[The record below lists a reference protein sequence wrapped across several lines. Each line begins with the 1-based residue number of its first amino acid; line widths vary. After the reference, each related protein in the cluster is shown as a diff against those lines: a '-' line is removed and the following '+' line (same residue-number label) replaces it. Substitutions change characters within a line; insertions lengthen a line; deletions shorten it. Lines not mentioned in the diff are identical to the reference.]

1 MPCSCYTFTIRRL
14 TVKISN
20 ETRSIL
26 KNFATINSG
35 IKVDSGNQLKT
46 ISNMKNILAVATVPE
61 TFNQEFSI
69 YNLAEFLGATSLLDN
84 PDFNFNESSASIS
97 DNDSAMTYFYASEG
111 MVTAPEK
118 MITMPDAEIKI
129 ELSSTLLSELQK
141 AASVLGVNDLIL
153 KSDGTKIEF
162 VVTDKKNATS
172 NTFSR
177 IVGEGNGVSFSMNFK
192 IENLKILDGNYE
204 VFVSSKGISNF
215 KNKDVDLEYFIALE
229 PDSKYNV

>member
-1 MPCSCYTFTIRRL
+1 M
-14 TVKISN
+14 KISN
-20 ETRSIL
+20 ETKAIL
-26 KNFATINSG
+26 KNFATINSC

-46 ISNMKNILAVATVPE
+46 ISNMKNILAVANVPE
-61 TFNQEFSI
+61 TFSQEFSI
-69 YNLAEFLGATSLLDN
+69 YNLVEFLGAVSLLDN
-84 PDFNFNESSASIS
+84 PDFNFNDNSLSIS
-97 DNDSAMTYFYASEG
+97 DTDTSMTYFYASEG
-111 MVTAPEK
+111 MVTSPDK

-129 ELSSTLLSELQK
+129 DLSSTLLNELQK

-153 KSDGTKIEF
+153 ESDGTNIKL
-162 VVTDKKNATS
+162 VVTDKKNTTS

-177 IVGEGNGVSFSMNFK
+177 IVGEGNGVSFTMNFK

>member
-1 MPCSCYTFTIRRL
+1 M
-14 TVKISN
+14 KISE

-35 IKVDSGNQLKT
+35 IKVGTGNQLQT
-46 ISNMKNILAVATVPE
+46 ISNMKNILATANVPE
-61 TFNQEFSI
+61 TFSQEFSI
-69 YNLAEFLGATSLLDN
+69 YNLVEFLGAVSLLDN
-84 PDFNFNESSASIS
+84 PDFNFNDSSLSIS
-97 DNDSAMTYFYASEG
+97 DTDTSMTYFYASEG
-111 MVTAPEK
+111 MVTSPDK
-118 MITMPDAEIKI
+118 MITMPDAEIKVD
-129 ELSSTLLSELQK
+129 LSSTLLNELQK
-141 AASVLGVNDLIL
+141 AASVLGVNDLQL
-153 KSDGTKIEF
+153 VSDGTNIKL
-162 VVTDKKNATS
+162 VVTDKKNTTS

-177 IVGEGNGVSFSMNFK
+177 IVGEGNGVSFTMNFK

>member
-1 MPCSCYTFTIRRL
+1 M
-14 TVKISN
+14 KISE

-35 IKVDSGNQLKT
+35 IKVGAANQFQT
-46 ISNMKNILAVATVPE
+46 ISNMKNILATANVPE
-61 TFNQEFSI
+61 TFSQEFSI
-69 YNLAEFLGATSLLDN
+69 YNLVEFLGAVSLLDN
-84 PDFNFNESSASIS
+84 PDFNFNDNSLSIS
-97 DNDSAMTYFYASEG
+97 DTDTSMTYFYASEG
-111 MVTAPEK
+111 MVTSPDK

-129 ELSSTLLSELQK
+129 DLSSTLLNELQK
-141 AASVLGVNDLIL
+141 AASVLGVNDLQL
-153 KSDGTKIEF
+153 VSDGTSIKL
-162 VVTDKKNATS
+162 VVTDKKNTTS

-177 IVGEGNGVSFSMNFK
+177 IVGEGNGVSFTMNFK